1 MRACHAAAAVS
12 ATFDEPNLVSCAGL
26 VPVLRL
32 AERAGLHAAAR
43 QRVRLPASAGSAGA
57 NPGSKVTSIV
67 AGMVAGGDSIDDL
80 DVIRHGALPELFGGI
95 RAPSTLG
102 TFLRGLTW
110 GNVRQ
115 LDAVARETLIGLASN
130 APLLPGADSYALLDV
145 DSTIN
150 RVYGYAKQGAD
161 YGYTRVRGLHPLLA
175 TVSTPIA
182 AAVVVG
188 ARLRRGGAGSAR
200 GAASFVAEAIT
211 TARAAGATG
220 VLLARMDSAFDN
232 HAVVS
237 ACIRAGVRF
246 SITTKQTRPVRAAI
260 EAIDPAGWVPIA
272 YQHAI
277 YDEATGQWIS
287 DAEIAETTYIAFRS
301 RRKSEQV
308 TVRLI
313 VRRVKDKNIV
323 PGQGELFSTWRYH
336 AFITDSTL
344 QLVAAEKQHRQH
356 AIIEQVNADLK
367 DSAMAHM
374 PSGSFAANAA
384 WLALAAIAHNLTRA
398 AGCLAS
404 LFHAKARTGTV
415 RRHLIT
421 VPARIARRSRRITL
435 RLPLNWPHRDT
446 FSDLFTATHGP
457 PHTA

>member
-1 MRACHAAAAVS
+1 VS

-32 AERAGLHAAAR
+32 AERAGLHGTAAR
-43 QRVRLPASAGSAGA
+43 RVRLPASAGSGGA
-57 NPGSKVTSIV
+57 SPGVKITSIV
-67 AGMVAGGDSIDDL
+67 AGMVAGADSIDDL
-80 DVIRHGALPELFGGI
+80 AVIRHGALPRLFGGI

-102 TFLRGLTW
+102 TFLRGFTW

-115 LDAVARETLIGLASN
+115 LDAVARETLTGLSRH
-130 APLLPGADSYALLDV
+130 APLLPGADQYALLDV

-175 TVSTPIA
+175 TLSTPIA
-182 AAVVVG
+182 APVIAG
-188 ARLRRGGAGSAR
+188 TRLRRGSAGSAK

-220 VLLARMDSAFDN
+220 VLVARMDSAFDN

-237 ACIRAGVRF
+237 TCIRAGVHF

-260 EAIDPAGWVPIA
+260 EAVNDDAWVPIA
-272 YQHAI
+272 YPHAI
-277 YDEATGQWIS
+277 YDEDTGQWIS
-287 DAEIAETTYIAFRS
+287 DAEIAETTYTAFQS
-301 RRKSEQV
+301 RRQSERI

-313 VRRVKDKNIV
+313 VRRVKDKNV
-323 PGQGELFSTWRYH
+323 VADQSELFTTWRYH

-344 QLVAAEKQHRQH
+344 ELVAAEKQHRDH

-367 DSAMAHM
+367 DSALAHM

-384 WLALAAIAHNLTRA
+384 WLTLAAIAHNLTRA

-404 LFHAKARTGTV
+404 LFHARARTGTL
-415 RRHLIT
+415 RRHLIIL
-421 VPARIARRSRRITL
+421 PARIARRSRRITL
-435 RLPLNWPHRDT
+435 RLPRNWPHRDA
-446 FSDLFTATHGP
+446 FSGLFTATHA
-457 PHTA
+457 PHT